1 MENKISLALKYNTF
15 WAVLFLMSLAG
26 IAIIVTSDVLRM
38 IINNQPHKVTN
49 EVTIDCTNIDEN
61 TEYTLTSTLY
71 DKKTNDI
78 LRDKDGN
85 EVKAV
90 KKFYAKDLDIY
101 ETKDTSGSINT
112 DFITNIEP
120 YIPII
125 SGDTKVR
132 KMTTI
137 KVEFDISNVDLNY

>member
-1 MENKISLALKYNTF
+1 MDIDKIIKSSFLLLAYSF
-15 WAVLFLMSLAG
+15 VVLFYILFE
-26 IAIIVTSDVLRM
+26 VYDK
-38 IINNQPHKVTN
+38 PKKVTN

-61 TEYTLTSTLY
+61 IEYTLTSTLY

-78 LRDKDGN
+78 IRDKNGN
-85 EVKAV
+85 EVKSV
-90 KKFYAKDLDIY
+90 KKFYVKDLDVY
-101 ETKDTSGSINT
+101 ETKDTSGTINT
-112 DFITNIEP
+112 DFTNIEP

-132 KMTTI
+132 KMATI